1 MATEA
6 PAAEAPA
13 EEKKKKP
20 ILLIILGVVGV
31 IVVAVGVAFGT
42 LYLSGY
48 YEKKAEIA
56 AMDKVDELE
65 AAAAKAKDEAP
76 QKTKK
81 EAPEATKFEKN
92 YMQMEKDLMTNITG
106 SKKVMVVQVALM
118 THYDNRVFDN
128 IKKHEFAI
136 RSAVL
141 DVMRQTTEP
150 ETAKP
155 EFRKQLAD
163 KIKDTMNEMLEKYV
177 DAGIKTYR
185 YNNLG
190 LDCEHFFVVSHKH
203 RIAINRHI
211 NYLLAERKD
220 RVMFL
225 QAASKCHGVT
235 MQPQN
240 MILWVGIELLCC
252 ARRYRKNSPVSGAV
266 YVVQSWD
273 AKHVIV
279 RLHAIIKER
288 S

>member
-31 IVVAVGVAFGT
+31 IVIAVGVAFGT

-106 SKKVMVVQVALM
+106 SKKVMVVQLAVM
-118 THYDNRVFDN
+118 THYDTRVFDN
-128 IKKHEFAI
+128 IKKHEFAL
-136 RSAVL
+136 RSAML
-141 DVMRQTTEP
+141 DLMRQTTEA
-150 ETAKP
+150 EASKP
-155 EFRKQLAD
+155 EFRKELAV
-163 KIKDTMNEMLEKYV
+163 KLKDIMNALLEEYEDFGGV
-177 DAGIKTYR
+177 
-185 YNNLG
+185 
-190 LDCEHFFVVSHKH
+190 E
-203 RIAINRHI
+203 
-211 NYLLAERKD
+211 E
-220 RVMFL
+220 VMFT
-225 QAASKCHGVT
+225 SFV
-235 MQPQN
+235 MQ
-240 MILWVGIELLCC
+240 
-252 ARRYRKNSPVSGAV
+252 
-266 YVVQSWD
+266 
-273 AKHVIV
+273 
-279 RLHAIIKER
+279 
-288 S
+288 